1 MNRSE
6 SIIELSQALASFHS
20 LVGRIGKDSKNPFFK
35 SNYASLP
42 HILSEIQEPLEKS
55 GLVIT
60 QFPDGDGLTTMLIH
74 AKTGQFL
81 EATYTMPVA
90 KANDPQA
97 LGSAISYA
105 RRYAV
110 SSILS
115 LKIDDDDAEKAMKS
129 VRSTQYQK
137 DVQAFEKPALPW
149 LNENTTDWKKVVG
162 ALKTGYT
169 IAQVKTRFRLS
180 KENEQKLIEQAK

>member
-6 SIIELSQALASFHS
+6 SIIELSQALATFHS
-20 LVGRIGKDSKNPFFK
+20 IVGKIGKDAKNPFFK

-42 HILSEIQEPLEKS
+42 HILDEISDPLEKS
-55 GLVIT
+55 GLVLT
-60 QFPDGDGLTTMLIH
+60 QFPDGSGLTTMLIH

-81 EATYTMPVA
+81 EATYEMPVA

-115 LKIDDDDAEKAMKS
+115 LKIEDDDAESAMKQ
-129 VRSTQYQK
+129 VRNP
-137 DVQAFEKPALPW
+137 ELPW
-149 LNENTTDWKKVVG
+149 LNKGEQLDKAMDYLRKG
-162 ALKTGYT
+162 GDIKIIESKY
-169 IAQVKTRFRLS
+169 KLS
-180 KENEQKLIEQAK
+180 KEVKESLTKVIEGIK

>member
-6 SIIELSQALASFHS
+6 SIIELSKALATFHS
-20 LVGRIGKDSKNPFFK
+20 QVGKIGKDAKNPFFK

-42 HILSEIQEPLEKS
+42 HILDEIAKPLEKS
-55 GLVIT
+55 GLVLT
-60 QFPDGDGLTTMLIH
+60 QFPDGSGLTTMLIH
-74 AKTGQFL
+74 ANSGQFL
-81 EATYTMPVA
+81 EATYEMPVA

-115 LKIDDDDAEKAMKS
+115 LKIEDDDAEAAMKK
-129 VRSTQYQK
+129 VR
-137 DVQAFEKPALPW
+137 EPELPW
-149 LNENTTDWKKVVG
+149 LNKGEQLDKAMDYLRKG
-162 ALKTGYT
+162 GSLAT
-169 IAQVKTRFRLS
+169 IEAKYKLS
-180 KENEQKLIEQAK
+180 KEIRASLQIVIDGIK

>member
-1 MNRSE
+1 MERSE
-6 SIIELSQALASFHS
+6 SIKELSKALATFHTQ
-20 LVGRIGKDSKNPFFK
+20 VGKIGKDAKNPFFK

-42 HILSEIQEPLEKS
+42 HILTEIAEPLEKA

-60 QFPDGDGLTTMLIH
+60 QFPDGQGLTTMLIH
-74 AKTGQFL
+74 SESGEYLMAK
-81 EATYTMPVA
+81 YDMPVA

-115 LKIDDDDAEKAMKS
+115 LKIDDDDAESAMKT
-129 VRSTQYQK
+129 VRTP
-137 DVQAFEKPALPW
+137 ELPW
-149 LNENTTDWKKVVG
+149 LNKGEQLDKAMDYLRKGGNL
-162 ALKTGYT
+162 AT
-169 IAQVKTRFRLS
+169 IEAKYKLS
-180 KENEQKLIEQAK
+180 KEIKESLNLVIKGIENV